1 MTDSVVPDQILTSVV
16 TVYEVY
22 KKAKSIRGEHAA
34 LEDVAALGHTRVLPV
49 DQEIALAA
57 ADYSLANGLH
67 FADALIY
74 ATARRHNADLS
85 TSDPALRP
93 LPGVRFVGRGG
104 LPRPRAEP
112 TADGGRTP
120 SCGSRPAAR

>member
-1 MTDSVVPDQILTSVV
+1 MISIDSSGWIERFAAGPKQAAYNRVIDSVVPDQILTSVV

-34 LEDVAALGHTRVLPV
+34 LEDVAALGHTRVIPV

-57 ADYSLANGLH
+57 ADHSLANGLH

-74 ATARRHNADLS
+74 ATARRHNADLY

-93 LPGVRFVGRGG
+93 LPGVRFV
-104 LPRPRAEP
+104 
-112 TADGGRTP
+112 
-120 SCGSRPAAR
+120 